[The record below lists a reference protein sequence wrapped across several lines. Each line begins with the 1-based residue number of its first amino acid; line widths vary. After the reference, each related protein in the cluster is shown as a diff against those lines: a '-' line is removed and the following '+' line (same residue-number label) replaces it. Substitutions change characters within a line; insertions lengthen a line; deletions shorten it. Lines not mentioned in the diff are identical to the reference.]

1 MNELPER
8 HHTYFVDEAHSGG
21 RLDAF
26 LTRHLPSLSRSR
38 IKTLIEA
45 GHATLDGAA
54 ARPSSRV
61 RRGQRVEIDI
71 PPPLRRE
78 LVPEAIPLDLVF
90 EDDQLMVI
98 NKPPGLAVHPGA
110 GRMAGTL
117 ANAILARV
125 PRLAGVGDAGRPGI
139 VHRLDKDTSG
149 LLVVAKTVQAH
160 EALAAQ
166 VASRTVT
173 RRYQALVHGEI
184 PQAEGTITAPI
195 GRHPRHRTKMAVVPG
210 GREATTRYRV
220 IERFAKFTLIEAGL
234 ITGRTHQIR
243 VHLAHL
249 GHPVVGDPLYGGRRE
264 TLGLSRQALH
274 AWRLSFT
281 HPVTGRVMSFEAPL
295 PEDIGQVLAGL
306 RAGAEGSQAD
316 RRRSHKR

>member
-1 MNELPER
+1 M
-8 HHTYFVDEAHSGG
+8 
-21 RLDAF
+21 
-26 LTRHLPSLSRSR
+26 
-38 IKTLIEA
+38 
-45 GHATLDGAA
+45 
-54 ARPSSRV
+54 
-61 RRGQRVEIDI
+61 
-71 PPPLRRE
+71 
-78 LVPEAIPLDLVF
+78 
-90 EDDQLMVI
+90 
-98 NKPPGLAVHPGA
+98 
-110 GRMAGTL
+110 
-117 ANAILARV
+117 
-125 PRLAGVGDAGRPGI
+125 
-139 VHRLDKDTSG
+139 
-149 LLVVAKTVQAH
+149 VAKTPQAQ

-166 VASRTVT
+166 VVARTVS

-184 PQAEGTITAPI
+184 PQAEGTIAAPI

-220 IERFAKFTLIEAGL
+220 IERFSKFTLVEAGL

-295 PEDIGQVLAGL
+295 PADLAQVLALL
-306 RAGAEGSQAD
+306 RATIPGKRGEG
-316 RRRSHKR
+316 RR